1 MSIKNKKL
9 KDKIK
14 SDTQLS
20 FLNDDQELNQLDGYT
35 LGDNFNWKRYK
46 KQNQQKEKKHAK
58 KNDKE

>member
-46 KQNQQKEKKHAK
+46 KQNQQKYSKK
-58 KNDKE
+58 